1 MQPSGECEKWLKVA
15 ANLRVDRKD
24 GIAPH
29 KPLLLLVVA
38 ELAEQGKLE
47 PVLPLTGELVF
58 RFLAFWTV
66 VANRR
71 SQKPDIRLPFYHTHG
86 DGCWTP
92 LNENGEP
99 TLERMRVAAARL
111 DESFRSCLSDPMFRK
126 QLRRI
131 LIARY
136 FTYPAERAAL
146 YDLVGLPVPPE
157 DVVKAD
163 AKLYEESRER
173 GREARF
179 RLTVVPAYNY
189 TCALSG
195 YRCVTADAGSIV
207 DAAHIHQFA
216 DSRNNHPQNGLALS
230 KNAHWMFDAGLW
242 SVDDDFRVLVASN
255 RFHEAG
261 DAAFLLKRKAG
272 QQIQLPGKR
281 DYWPD
286 KAHLAWHREHRY
298 AAAKNSPLP
307 GLQENEQCM
316 PTSSINSAS

>member
-1 MQPSGECEKWLKVA
+1 MQPTNPCETWLRIA

-24 GIAPH
+24 NIAPH

-38 ELAEQGKLE
+38 ELAEQGKLN
-47 PVLPLTGELVF
+47 PLLPLTGELVF

-71 SQKPDIRLPFYHTHG
+71 SQKPNIRMPFYHLQSE
-86 DGCWTP
+86 GCWTP
-92 LNENGEP
+92 LNEKGEP
-99 TLERMRVAAARL
+99 TLERARVTAAQL
-111 DESFRSCLSDPMFRK
+111 DETFVTCLHGRAFRSE
-126 QLRRI
+126 LRRI

-136 FTYPAERAAL
+136 FTDAGERSAL
-146 YDLVGLPVPPE
+146 YDLVGLPVPPD

-163 AKLYEESRER
+163 AKLYEELRER

-189 TCALSG
+189 TCALTG
-195 YRCVTADAGSIV
+195 YRCVTVGAGSIV

-242 SVDDDFRVLVASN
+242 SLDDEFKVIVAKD
-255 RFHEAG
+255 RFDEAG
-261 DAAFLLKRKAG
+261 DAAFLLKRFAG
-272 QQIQLPGKR
+272 RGVQLPNKR

-286 KAHLAWHREHRY
+286 RMHLAWHRQHRFQSDG
-298 AAAKNSPLP
+298 AAARH
-307 GLQENEQCM
+307 
-316 PTSSINSAS
+316 ASRSMVCTAHAPARDR